1 MSFKQSP
8 PSTSICVL
16 FDTRPDPV
24 VNFKIQVPVFAN
36 VVIGPVGCAPDIP
49 VTTIEI
55 SFVLKLAVP
64 VPLPILVA
72 VNTAPT
78 ELADAPISV

>member
-16 FDTRPDPV
+16 FDIKPAPV
-24 VNFKIQVPVFAN
+24 VNFKIQVPDFEK
-36 VVIGPVGCAPDIP
+36 VVSGPVGCAPDIP
-49 VTTIEI
+49 VTTMAI

-64 VPLPILVA
+64 VPLPMPLA

-78 ELADAPISV
+78 ELAEAPISV